1 MANLIIWFKDG
12 KEKSFKG
19 VKNFNS
25 GDSFIQFKYIT
36 SSGCGWDVKFRWEH
50 VKGYAITKKYIPK
63 MTPPVSHRSIS
74 KLNAPVSLRLPTS
87 SVPLNPWA

>member
-1 MANLIIWFKDG
+1 MINLVIWFKSG

-25 GDSFIQFKYIT
+25 DDSFIQFKYIT
-36 SSGCGWDVKFRWEH
+36 SSGCECRVKLKWES
-50 VKGYAITKKYIPK
+50 VEGYAIVQKC
-63 MTPPVSHRSIS
+63 VSQTTFSAPHRGMSR
-74 KLNAPVSLRLPTS
+74 LNAPVSLRLPTS